1 MQTDKTSKL
10 GVIAF
15 GKIKQFEKK
24 IKEVENRLEKIE
36 EYLENEDAVSD
47 AIFFQGNLERA
58 KK

>member
-24 IKEVENRLEKIE
+24 IKELEEFYNGKFWKLEERITALEEAIE
-36 EYLENEDAVSD
+36 ASSEPV
-47 AIFFQGNLERA
+47 
-58 KK
+58 